1 MKFELTDLHK
11 QITDLEIINDLR
23 QVANNLGKT
32 SLKIRDYVKNN
43 GALYSYQ
50 TAKKRF
56 GNWEAALAKAE
67 LKTENSIHGIKYGET
82 SINSELLLADI
93 KRVAEEL
100 NNSKITLADY
110 EKFGKYGGATIH
122 KRFGGWNKAKQAAN
136 LEIGRIYNTTTEQYL
151 QNILELWTHYGRQPK
166 YAEVVSPFSKY
177 HVSSYERKFGT
188 WRAALEQFIEFV
200 NSDTENSEEQNL
212 IEITGQDVPNDGAKL
227 NKVKVKRTPRS
238 INLRLRW
245 TVLKRDNFTCK
256 KCGSSPAKDQTIEL
270 NVDHIIPWSKN
281 GETVLDNLETLCTNC
296 NLGKS
301 NLL

>member
-32 SLKIRDYVKNN
+32 SLKIRDYVKEN

-56 GNWEAALAKAE
+56 GSWEAALIKAE
-67 LKTENSIHGIKYGET
+67 LKTEDSIYGIRYGET
-82 SINSELLLADI
+82 SINTDLLLSDI
-93 KRVAEEL
+93 QRVAEEL
-100 NNSKITLADY
+100 DNPKITLADY
-110 EKFGKYGGATIH
+110 EKFGKYGGATIQ

-136 LEIGRIYNTTTEQYL
+136 LEIGRVYNTSTEEYL
-151 QNILELWTHYGRQPK
+151 KNILDLWTHYGRQPK
-166 YAEVVSPFSKY
+166 YAEVVAPFSKY

-188 WRAALEQFIEFV
+188 WRAALEQFIQFI
-200 NSDTENSEEQNL
+200 NSDTENPEEQKPVD
-212 IEITGQDVPNDGAKL
+212 ITGRDISNGEAKP
-227 NKVKVKRTPRS
+227 KKIKVKRTPRS

-245 TVLKRDNFTCK
+245 MVLKRDNFSCK
-256 KCGSSPAKDQTIEL
+256 KCGASPAKDPTIEL

-281 GETVLDNLETLCTNC
+281 GETLLDNLETLCTNC